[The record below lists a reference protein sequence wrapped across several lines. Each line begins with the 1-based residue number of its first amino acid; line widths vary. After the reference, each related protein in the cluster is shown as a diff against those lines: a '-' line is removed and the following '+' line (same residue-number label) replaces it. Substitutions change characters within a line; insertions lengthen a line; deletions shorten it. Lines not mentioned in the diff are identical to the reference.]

1 MTRNE
6 SILAIAEQIN
16 IAAAEAFEKGDKT
29 AARALLAL
37 LDNEAM
43 ELDVTPSKK
52 NKINFAN
59 VVDRNFDAYEKIMVR
74 DELATMDF

>member
-6 SILAIAEQIN
+6 SILAIADQIN
-16 IAAAEAFEKGDKT
+16 IAAANAFANGDKT
-29 AARALLAL
+29 SARALLAL

-43 ELDVTPSKK
+43 ELEVTPAKK

>member
-1 MTRNE
+1 MTHNE

-16 IAAAEAFEKGDKT
+16 IAAAAEFKKGNKE

-43 ELDVTPSKK
+43 EIELTPAKK

-59 VVDRNFDAYEKIMVR
+59 VVERNFDAYEKIMVR